1 MKRKDIPTQVRYY
14 LDETEQEPEHM
25 TDEEILE
32 EAKWVLYLLTERDEF
47 GTRTRYAPTNSIAA
61 VERFIERLER

>member
-1 MKRKDIPTQVRYY
+1 
-14 LDETEQEPEHM
+14 M
-25 TDEEILE
+25 TDEEMLE